1 LDNPYE
7 EAIDAAGYNI
17 PLFRDEMN
25 KIYLRY
31 HHLLS
36 TVGSDVKK
44 AVVDRIPHRSMK
56 EVCSKRFMDLNRVP
70 KNVQLLWMDYY
81 LTAIA
86 YREADDWLKYDLI
99 RK

>member
-1 LDNPYE
+1 MDNPYE

-36 TVGSDVKK
+36 TVGSDVKE
-44 AVVDRIPHRSMK
+44 AVVASSPHRSMK
-56 EVCSKRFMDLNRVP
+56 EVCSKRFMDLNNVP
-70 KNVQLLWMDYY
+70 KNVQLLWRDYY
-81 LTAIA
+81 LVSMS
-86 YREADDWLKYDLI
+86 YRDPDYWLKYDLV
-99 RK
+99 RM